1 MSPEPK
7 GKREHRCDKCDKVF
21 TSMMRLQH
29 HRAAEHA
36 PRTSRDIRTRKDI
49 PTSTRD
55 IPHRP
60 ATKSSAAF

>member
-1 MSPEPK
+1 MA
-7 GKREHRCDKCDKVF
+7 REHQCKTCDRTF

-36 PRTSRDIRTRKDI
+36 PKTVKDICTRKKLR
-49 PTSTRD
+49 TNQD

-60 ATKSSAAF
+60 VTRS